1 MPIAVAGA
9 SIIGGV
15 LAGNAAGHAA
25 DTQASAAT
33 NAAALQANS
42 AKQSLDFEKQQ
53 YQTSQQELNPYLQ
66 AGYGGLANLESLLGI
81 TPQGNAVQA
90 GTGSTAPGGSPTNA
104 PRYTMGS
111 TYKGSLGG
119 SWGGSEWKYAGQK
132 GDSDIYTRDNGSP
145 AWNAYGPAGWGAG
158 SGGAYSGGFDNGTT
172 PGSTLTGTRAP
183 LSNLR
188 GAPSPGAASSGTPGT
203 AAPGTTSLSSLV
215 NPELGGFGSLMQPYS
230 EKFTAPTDVT
240 EQNDPGY
247 KFRLSEGM
255 KALQNSAAAKGT
267 LLNGATAAGINA
279 YGQDYASNEYGNVY
293 GRALGEYQNRYNI
306 FQNDQTNKYNRLA
319 SLAGIGQTTASQL
332 NAAGANF
339 ANSGSSILMN
349 NAYGQGQQ
357 INNAAAA
364 RASGYGKN
372 GWTGALGGVGSLANL
387 LGGAQQSGNW
397 GSLIGNNNGG

>member
-25 DTQASAAT
+25 DTQASAAN

-42 AKQSLDFEKQQ
+42 AKQALDFQKQT
-53 YQTSQQELNPYLQ
+53 YATSQQELNPYLQ

-90 GTGSTAPGGSPTNA
+90 GAGATVPGGSPTNA

-111 TYKGSLGG
+111 THKGSLGG

-132 GDSDIYTRDNGSP
+132 GDQDIYTRDNGSP

-158 SGGAYSGGFDNGTT
+158 SGGAYSGGFD
-172 PGSTLTGTRAP
+172 TGTAPGAPRSNLLRAP
-183 LSNLR
+183 
-188 GAPSPGAASSGTPGT
+188 GTVSAGGPA

-339 ANSGSSILMN
+339 ANSGSSILLN

-372 GWTGALGGVGSLANL
+372 GWTGALGGVGSLADL
-387 LGGAQQSGNW
+387 LGNAKQSGNW
-397 GSLIGNNNGG
+397 GSLVGNNGGGG